1 MPTLTD
7 PKWTAGVSAISFA
20 ANNQTFRIAAGILV
34 GSSANDAVYDAA
46 FYGSR
51 LINKGTIFSAAG
63 SSFSGVLFNGDDGTI
78 INKAGAIIT
87 GVHNGIT
94 LRGDGT
100 MIANDGAITSTEG
113 NGVVFAGPS
122 SHAALDNGSEGE
134 IYAPIAAVLVFST
147 NDGGTI
153 DNSGSIRSDTYGVHI
168 IGAPGIETVINNA
181 DGATINGGIGAIR
194 NEANGRIT
202 LTNRG
207 TIDGDVDCNAFGAKD
222 WIVNKGRITGDVT
235 AGPGNDVFKGEG
247 GKSVVVFGEGGKDKL
262 TGGSKS
268 DTLDGGPGRDRL
280 DGRFGDDMLT
290 GGPGKD
296 KIVFDTNLNAGSNV
310 DTITDL
316 KPGVDSI
323 LLSKAVFAGIGPTGT
338 LKNKY
343 FHIGNSAADDT
354 DRIIYNDDSGK
365 FFYDND
371 GKGGADQ
378 VLFAKAAHHLALD
391 AGDFVVIA

>member
-7 PKWTAGVSAISFA
+7 PKWTTGLPAITFA

-34 GSSANDAVYDAA
+34 GSSVNDAVYDAA

-63 SSFSGVLFNGDDGTI
+63 TSFSGVLFAGDDGTI

-113 NGVVFAGPS
+113 YGVVFAGPS
-122 SHAALDNGSEGE
+122 SHAVLDNGGEGE
-134 IYAPIAAVLVFST
+134 IYAPISAVLVYST
-147 NDGGTI
+147 ADGGTI
-153 DNSGSIRSDTYGVHI
+153 DNSGLIRSDTYGVHI
-168 IGAPGIETVINNA
+168 VGAPGIETVINNA
-181 DGATINGGIGAIR
+181 DGATINGGVGAIR

-207 TIDGDVDCNAFGAKD
+207 TIDGSVDCNAAGAND
-222 WIVNKGRITGDVT
+222 WIANRGRITGDVST
-235 AGPGNDVFKGEG
+235 GPGNDVYEGKG
-247 GKSVVVFGEGGKDKL
+247 GKSVVVYGEGGKDKL
-262 TGGSKS
+262 SGGSKS

-290 GGPGKD
+290 GGAGKD
-296 KIVFDTNLNAGSNV
+296 KIVFDTKLNAGSNV

-316 KPGVDSI
+316 TPGVDSI
-323 LLSKAVFAGIGPTGT
+323 LLSKTVFAGIGPTGQ

-343 FHIGNSAADDT
+343 FHIGKSAADAN

-365 FFYDND
+365 FFYDSD
-371 GKGGADQ
+371 GKGGANQ

-391 AGDFVVIA
+391 ASDFVVIA